1 MPSDQP
7 FVTLPLLE
15 PELLRVVDTA
25 LQEDLGMGDV
35 TTDNLIDP
43 AWQAEGVFYAKDNGT
58 LAGVPVAAAVFRRVD
73 PSIAFT
79 PLLQDGQPVRKG
91 DIIARVSGPAAGI
104 LRAER
109 VALNFMQR
117 LSGVATETARFVDEV
132 RDLPVRITETRKT
145 TPGLRSL
152 EKYAVRVG
160 GGHNHR
166 QNLADGVLIKDNH
179 LEALA
184 LAGHGITDAIRL
196 CKARVT
202 HMVRI
207 EVEVTSLE
215 QAREAAEAGVD
226 WILLD
231 NMSPDKMREAV
242 AIIAGRAQVEAS
254 GGVTLSNLRAV
265 AEAGVNL
272 VSAGALTHSYKALDI
287 SVELNYRVGD

>member
-1 MPSDQP
+1 
-7 FVTLPLLE
+7 
-15 PELLRVVDTA
+15 
-25 LQEDLGMGDV
+25 
-35 TTDNLIDP
+35 
-43 AWQAEGVFYAKDNGT
+43 
-58 LAGVPVAAAVFRRVD
+58 AA
-73 PSIAFT
+73 S
-79 PLLQDGQPVRKG
+79 
-91 DIIARVSGPAAGI
+91 I

-117 LSGVATETARFVDEV
+117 LSGVATMTARYVAEV
-132 RDLPVRITETRKT
+132 RDLPVRITDTRKT

-184 LAGHGITDAIRL
+184 LAGFSITDAINQ

-231 NMSPDKMREAV
+231 NMPPERMREAV
-242 AIIAGRAQVEAS
+242 GIIAGRAKVEAS
-254 GGVTLSNLRAV
+254 GGVTLKNLRAV
-265 AEAGVNL
+265 AEAGVDL
-272 VSAGALTHSYKALDI
+272 VSAGALTHSYRALDI
-287 SVELNYRVGD
+287 SVELNYKLKG

>member
-1 MPSDQP
+1 MPAEQP

-15 PELLRVVDTA
+15 SEMLRIIDTA
-25 LQEDLGMGDV
+25 LQEDLGTGDV

-43 AWQAEGVFYAKDNGT
+43 SWQAEGVFYAKDDGV
-58 LAGVPVAAAVFRRVD
+58 LAGIPVAAAIFRRVD
-73 PSIAFT
+73 ANIVFT
-79 PLLQDGQPVRKG
+79 PLLHDG
-91 DIIARVSGPAAGI
+91 DRVTRGELIGRMTGPAASI

-117 LSGVATETARFVDEV
+117 LSGVATETARYVEEV

-184 LAGHGITDAIRL
+184 LAGYSITDAINQ

-202 HMVRI
+202 HMVKI

-231 NMSPDKMREAV
+231 NMPPERMREAV
-242 AIIAGRAQVEAS
+242 GVIAGRAKVEAS
-254 GGVTLSNLRAV
+254 GGVTLKNLRAV
-265 AEAGVNL
+265 AEAGVDL
-272 VSAGALTHSYKALDI
+272 VSAGALTHSYRALDI
-287 SVELNYRVGD
+287 SVAFNYRVTA

>member
-1 MPSDQP
+1 MPAEQT

-15 PELLRVVDTA
+15 PQLLRVIDTA

-43 AWQAEGVFYAKDNGT
+43 SWQAKGVFYAKDEGV
-58 LAGVPVAAAVFRRVD
+58 LAGIPVAAAIFRRVD
-73 PSIAFT
+73 PAIVFT
-79 PLLQDGQPVRKG
+79 PLLNDGDRVARG
-91 DIIARVSGPAAGI
+91 DLIGRMAGPAASI

-117 LSGVATETARFVDEV
+117 LSGVATMTARYVAEV

-184 LAGHGITDAIRL
+184 LAGFSITDAINQ

-231 NMSPDKMREAV
+231 NMPPERMREAV
-242 AIIAGRAQVEAS
+242 GIIAGRAKVEAS
-254 GGVTLSNLRAV
+254 GGVTLENLRAV
-265 AEAGVNL
+265 AEAGVDL
-272 VSAGALTHSYKALDI
+272 VSAGALTHSYRALDI
-287 SVELNYRVGD
+287 SVELNYKLKG

>member
-1 MPSDQP
+1 MPAEQP

-15 PELLRVVDTA
+15 SEMLRIIDTA
-25 LQEDLGMGDV
+25 LQEDLGTGDV

-43 AWQAEGVFYAKDNGT
+43 SWQAEGVFYAKDDGV
-58 LAGVPVAAAVFRRVD
+58 LAGIPVAAAIFRRVD
-73 PSIAFT
+73 ANIVFT
-79 PLLQDGQPVRKG
+79 PLLLDG
-91 DIIARVSGPAAGI
+91 DRVTRGELIGRMTGPAASI

-117 LSGVATETARFVDEV
+117 LSGVATETARYVEEV

-184 LAGHGITDAIRL
+184 LAGYSITDAINQ

-202 HMVRI
+202 HMVKI

-231 NMSPDKMREAV
+231 NMPPERMREAV
-242 AIIAGRAQVEAS
+242 GVIAGRAKVEAS
-254 GGVTLSNLRAV
+254 GGVTLKNLRAV
-265 AEAGVNL
+265 AEAGVDL
-272 VSAGALTHSYKALDI
+272 VSAGALTHSYRALDI
-287 SVELNYRVGD
+287 SVALNYRVTD